1 MNLAV
6 RDVRRHPGR
15 FFVSCVGVGLLLTL
29 VLSYSGIYNGFVH
42 EALAIINKADA
53 DLWVVQ
59 RDTRGPFAEQSR
71 LPEDVRYRMATVPGV
86 AAASPY
92 IFYTIQRPWQGRS
105 LRFAVIGYDLQSGL
119 GGPRDLIAG
128 RGIEQA
134 HYEMV
139 ADAKLNLPLGSKVH
153 LGLHDYT
160 VVGLTRGMMA
170 ASGDPVA
177 FFSLAD
183 AQEIQFVKDNWAI
196 RNLRA
201 RTRSAYESALPTQ
214 PSLSA
219 ELTRELA
226 DNPDVHTVNAILVRL
241 DPGIEPQAVAEQI
254 ERWEY
259 FTAYT
264 TGKQSNLMLAGTV
277 ERGRRQTLLF
287 RIFLTLAATVIIAQI
302 LYTMTLEKVGA
313 IALLKLIGAP
323 NRTIAGLVLQESLAL
338 GLIAYAVAL
347 LLGSWT
353 YDKWPRLVLVG
364 TTDKLAL
371 LALVIAICVV
381 ASLMGIRRALRVDPG
396 AALIG

>member
-1 MNLAV
+1 
-6 RDVRRHPGR
+6 
-15 FFVSCVGVGLLLTL
+15 
-29 VLSYSGIYNGFVH
+29 
-42 EALAIINKADA
+42 
-53 DLWVVQ
+53 
-59 RDTRGPFAEQSR
+59 
-71 LPEDVRYRMATVPGV
+71 
-86 AAASPY
+86 
-92 IFYTIQRPWQGRS
+92 
-105 LRFAVIGYDLQSGL
+105 
-119 GGPRDLIAG
+119 
-128 RGIEQA
+128 
-134 HYEMV
+134 MV
-139 ADAKLNLPLGSKVH
+139 ADAKLNLPVGSTLH

-160 VVGLTRGMMA
+160 VVGLTRGLMSS
-170 ASGDPVA
+170 SGDPVA